1 MTQERAARTRRLLL
15 QAAATE
21 FAENGYEGTSFARI
35 CALAGISMGA
45 LTFHFPT
52 KGRLAQAVQEQGCN
66 AAGAAVTQVL
76 PQHESALQGV
86 VEATLCLAR
95 LLEKDP
101 LVRAAARLARELPGS
116 ADSWLRAWRPTVC
129 RLLHRAA
136 DAGELR
142 PDADREV
149 VAQLVAH
156 LVAGTEW
163 YVWAR
168 SAWPGGAGAA
178 GTADEQLARIW
189 ELALP
194 GIAARWQPDGA
205 ARPPGRAN
213 SP

>member
-1 MTQERAARTRRLLL
+1 MTQERAVRTRRLLL
-15 QAAATE
+15 QAAAAE
-21 FAENGYEGTSFARI
+21 FADNGYEGTSFARI

-52 KGRLAQAVQEQGCN
+52 KGRLAEAVHEQGCD
-66 AAGAAVTQVL
+66 AAGAAVEQVFS
-76 PQHESALQGV
+76 QQGSALRGV

-95 LLEKDP
+95 LLEKEP

-116 ADSWLRAWRPTVC
+116 ADGWCRVWHPTVC

-136 DAGELR
+136 ATGELR

-149 VAQLVAH
+149 VLQLVAH

-163 YVWAR
+163 YVRAR
-168 SAWPGGAGAA
+168 SSWPDGTT

-189 ELALP
+189 QLALP
-194 GIAARWQPDGA
+194 AIAARRRPDGA
-205 ARPPGRAN
+205 PGPPGRGN
-213 SP
+213 GP